1 MKTLS
6 ASNVAEDL
14 HLVREG
20 NINMTELDSN
30 IQTISNDEIGNNEQR
45 HHLSK
50 IIRQPLSDLSIHNT
64 F

>member
-14 HLVREG
+14 YLVREG

-30 IQTISNDEIGNNEQR
+30 IQAISNGEIGNNE
-45 HHLSK
+45 
-50 IIRQPLSDLSIHNT
+50 
-64 F
+64 

>member
-14 HLVREG
+14 YLVREG

-30 IQTISNDEIGNNEQR
+30 IQAISNGEIGNNEQR
-45 HHLSK
+45 RNLSK
-50 IIRQPLSDLSIHNT
+50 IIRQLLSDLSTHNT